1 MSFESIF
8 EEMIPEMGAEA
19 ASIFS
24 ILFGVLMIVYLL
36 ILGFVIVQYVLQ
48 AVSLY
53 RISKRRGIHH
63 PWLAWIP
70 IGMNWILG
78 SISDHY
84 QYVAKQC
91 VKSRRKILL
100 VLSVISL
107 VLSVLLNV
115 IVTVLVS
122 TDSVASIIVLLLFAL
137 VAIALSITAMVFT
150 YLCYY
155 DLFRS
160 CRPDYAVLFLVL
172 GILFSVTMPFFMIAC
187 SGSDQGMPPRRMPQQ
202 PVQIPEP
209 QPEPEPEE
217 APVVE
222 TEIVDDSE

>member
-1 MSFESIF
+1 MQFQYSYRFPEIG
-8 EEMIPEMGAEA
+8 EEALA
-19 ASIFS
+19 ASS
-24 ILFGVLMIVYLL
+24 IVLGVLLIVYLL

-70 IGMNWILG
+70 VGSNWILG

-100 VLSVISL
+100 ALSAIAL
-107 VLSVLLNV
+107 VLSILLNV
-115 IVTVLVS
+115 IMAVLFN
-122 TDSVASIIVLLLFAL
+122 TESIAPVIVLLIFAL
-137 VAIALSITAMVFT
+137 ATIALSITAMVFT